1 MIANHLR
8 EKIKKRC
15 HFQHSSTVPQSIART
30 ICVMQKLQMIFL
42 MHFTKFFFKIGHV
55 KQPAMFEVDHN
66 SDDPH
71 GPTDP
76 KFCHN

>member
-1 MIANHLR
+1 MCNAKIANGFFNAFHKVFL
-8 EKIKKRC
+8 KIR
-15 HFQHSSTVPQSIART
+15 
-30 ICVMQKLQMIFL
+30 
-42 MHFTKFFFKIGHV
+42 HV